1 MAMRVLWIKGGTMT
15 ITQACEHVT
24 STASKRSV
32 QRTIDRTGRRDAIKA
47 IEDKIRQN
55 DEHALLQK
63 IRNDKKMKASEKA
76 ALLEATIRDIAI
88 RQQYDIDKPF
98 AKAVNADL
106 AS

>member
-1 MAMRVLWIKGGTMT
+1 MT

-32 QRTIDRTGRRDAIKA
+32 QQTIDRTGRRDAIKA
-47 IEDKIRQN
+47 IEDKLRQN

-63 IRNDKKMKASEKA
+63 IRGDKKAPDREKA
-76 ALLEATIRDIAI
+76 AILEATIRDIAI

-98 AKAVNADL
+98 AKAVKADL
-106 AS
+106 ES